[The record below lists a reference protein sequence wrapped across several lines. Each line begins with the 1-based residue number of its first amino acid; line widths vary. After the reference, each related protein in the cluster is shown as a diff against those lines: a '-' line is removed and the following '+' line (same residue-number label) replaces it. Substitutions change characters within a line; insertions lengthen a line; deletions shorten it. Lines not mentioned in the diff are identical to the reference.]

1 MKPRLRK
8 GIETLA
14 ASVKTGACEFEFLFL
29 DEDFLIA
36 ELLLRPEPQASES
49 AVRDACQEAEKKLLK
64 AAPELQEVLFV
75 REEQAHGRPETDAA
89 KIRAGMGLALD
100 MLRSLEKAVQRD
112 TGEKILLQTKRAE
125 RFLTGPFHA
134 WVEEAENRMSS
145 LPAAGAESK
154 RLVPQLRE
162 TFKRLTRS
170 SRQISRLVEAERN
183 AWGDLS
189 KGLSQSALENRLP
202 EILRSASRED
212 YEGLLDILG
221 ELRSPLGV
229 LDLESYLSV
238 VDPAIEEAG
247 EYKSPISV
255 RLLNALFK
263 DAVHR
268 GARDVSI
275 DPGTTSA
282 LTRYRAGAEY
292 YPVVELPLYV
302 YEPLLGQVKKI
313 AQMDVSLKRARQEG
327 SIRFS
332 RASQFGGLAVRA
344 LTLPDR
350 HNERIRL
357 RLSLP

>member
-8 GIETLA
+8 TLETLA
-14 ASVKTGACEFEFLFL
+14 ASAKSSACEFELLFL

-36 ELLLRPEPQASES
+36 EILLKPKTQASDS
-49 AVRDACQEAEKKLLK
+49 ATREACDALERKLLK
-64 AAPELQEVLFV
+64 GAPEVQEVLFV
-75 REEQAHGRPETDAA
+75 REEQTHGTPETDVS
-89 KIRAGMGLALD
+89 KIRSGMTLTLD

-112 TGEKILLQTKRAE
+112 AEEKTLRQTKRAE

-134 WVEEAENRMSS
+134 WVEEAVDRMSS
-145 LPAAGAESK
+145 LPAGGGESK

-162 TFKRLTRS
+162 TFKRLSRA

-183 AWGDLS
+183 SWGDLS

-212 YEGLLDILG
+212 YQGLLDILG

-263 DAVHR
+263 DAMR
-268 GARDVSI
+268 RSARDIRI
-275 DPGTTSA
+275 DPGASSA
-282 LTRYRAGAEY
+282 LTQYRAGTEY
-292 YPVVELPLYV
+292 YPVVELPLDV
-302 YEPLLGQVKKI
+302 YEPLLGQVKKV
-313 AQMDVSLKRARQEG
+313 AQMDVTLKRARQEG

-344 LTLPDR
+344 LALPDR
-350 HNERIRL
+350 RGERIRL
-357 RLSLP
+357 RLRSP